1 MLGLSDVGEEAAGR
15 IGAGLK
21 AAMGF
26 FAGPRGGETEPFR
39 VDAAEHGRR
48 RNAARADEVME
59 HLARDAVAL
68 EEIVLSE
75 PFGGPRPALPLFLD
89 CHARPP
95 LL

>member
-1 MLGLSDVGEEAAGR
+1 LSNVGEEAATA
-15 IGAGLK
+15 IGPRLG
-21 AAMGF
+21 AAVGF
-26 FAGPRGGETEPFR
+26 FAGPRGGEKEPFR
-39 VDAAEHGRR
+39 VDAAEHGWR

-59 HLARDAVAL
+59 LLARDAAAL

-89 CHARPP
+89 CHARPA